1 MKRIPAFERSFWKE
15 TEGVTAIE
23 YALLA
28 SLIAVAILGGVLA
41 VGSAVNDLWTKVSN
55 CVANP
60 SSCT

>member
-1 MKRIPAFERSFWKE
+1 MKRISAFWQE

-28 SLIAVAILGGVLA
+28 SLIAMVILGGVLA
-41 VGSAVNDLWTKVSN
+41 VGTAVNDLWTKVST

-60 SSCT
+60 SSCST

>member
-1 MKRIPAFERSFWKE
+1 MFCRTFWHDSE
-15 TEGVTAIE
+15 AVTAIE

-28 SLIAVAILGGVLA
+28 SLIAIAILGGVLA